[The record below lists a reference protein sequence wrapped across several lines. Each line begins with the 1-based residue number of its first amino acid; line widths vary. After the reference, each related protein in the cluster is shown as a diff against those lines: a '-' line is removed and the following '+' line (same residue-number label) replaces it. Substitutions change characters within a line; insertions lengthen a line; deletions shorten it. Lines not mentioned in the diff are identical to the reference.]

1 MLVSDLVATSDR
13 VATTSSRLEKIGAL
27 ADLLRRLSP
36 EEVQIGVDWLAGR
49 LRQGRIGLGPAMVT
63 EARRAGPSAAE
74 PTLTLGEA
82 DAVFTEIART
92 SGAGSAGQRRAA
104 LGGLLARATELERDF
119 FARLLVGELRQ
130 GALEAV
136 MIEAVARAAGLPP
149 ASLRRAVMLA
159 GDAAEVAKAALL
171 EGAFGLQRF
180 SLQLL
185 RPVQPMLAQA
195 ADDVAAALGE
205 LRAMALEWKLD
216 GARVQ
221 VHKAGDEVRVFSRS
235 LNSVTKAVPEI
246 VEAVRALPVRSVVL
260 DGEAIAFRP
269 DGAPHPFQVTMR
281 RFGRT
286 LDVAA
291 LRAELP
297 LRALFFDVLHL
308 DGEDLLDRSGSE
320 RAAALRQVLDRSLRV
335 PRIELPTEA
344 EAEAFFA
351 DALARGH
358 EGVMAKSLAAP
369 YEAGRRGSSWL
380 KVKRAHTLDLV
391 VLAVEWGSGRRRGQL
406 SNLHLGARDP
416 GAGGFVMLGKTFKG
430 MTDEMLAWQT
440 QRLLELEITR
450 DAYTVY
456 VRPEL
461 VVEIAFDGVQASPQY
476 PGGVALRFARV
487 KRYRPDKAAADAS
500 TIDEVRSIHAGALA
514 HAAAE
519 RKEAGAGGEEAGG
532 DG

>member
-13 VATTSSRLEKIGAL
+13 VAATSSRLEKIGAL
-27 ADLLRRLSP
+27 AGLLRRLSP

-49 LRQGRIGLGPAMVT
+49 LRQGRIGFGPSLVT
-63 EARRAGPSAAE
+63 EARRAGPSATE

-82 DAVFTEIART
+82 DAVFSEIARI
-92 SGAGSAGQRRAA
+92 SGPGSAGQRRAA

-180 SLQLL
+180 SLQLF

-195 ADDVAAALGE
+195 ADDVASALGE
-205 LRAMALEWKLD
+205 LRAAALEWKLD

-221 VHKAGDEVRVFSRS
+221 VHKAGDEVRVFSRGLS
-235 LNSVTKAVPEI
+235 SVTNAVPEI

-260 DGEAIAFRP
+260 DGEAIAFRS
-269 DGAPHPFQVTMR
+269 DGAPLPFQVTMR
-281 RFGRT
+281 RFGRM

-297 LRALFFDVLHL
+297 LRAIFFDVLHL
-308 DGEDLLDRSGSE
+308 DGEDLLDRSGGE
-320 RAAALRQVLDRSLRV
+320 RATALRQVLDRSLRV

-358 EGVMAKSLAAP
+358 EGVMAKSLGAP

-391 VLAVEWGSGRRRGQL
+391 VLAVEWGSGRRRGLL

-416 GAGGFVMLGKTFKG
+416 GSGGFVMLGKTFKG
-430 MTDEMLAWQT
+430 MTDEVLAWQT

-487 KRYRPDKAAADAS
+487 KRYRPDKAAVDAS
-500 TIDEVRSIHAGALA
+500 TIDEVRAIHAGALA
-514 HAAAE
+514 HEAADRRE
-519 RKEAGAGGEEAGG
+519 SGTGGEEAEG